1 MLQDI
6 EHEGDNH
13 GGVYKTLPSFP
24 RKETQNKFEQ
34 MEIDEELPECYVGQR
49 KCPDFAICHFKCHDD
64 KDVVDRSHQSTLLWI
79 LLRELSCMEGQQM
92 PSWSGYYYFYH

>member
-24 RKETQNKFEQ
+24 RKETQNKFEE
-34 MEIDEELPECYVGQR
+34 MEIDEELPECYVGQKKMSR
-49 KCPDFAICHFKCHDD
+49 FCH
-64 KDVVDRSHQSTLLWI
+64 
-79 LLRELSCMEGQQM
+79 LSFQV
-92 PSWSGYYYFYH
+92 S